1 MEQEQVERLIFGT
14 VLMGIGYFAGVPV
27 VEGLIGGVAGN
38 ALYDIALDGKDYIA
52 DSDAATKLRRRLF
65 GPQGFAQ
72 NDLRALLGQ
81 SFDLAIEDFDARYP
95 HDSHGFIGDAQRKAL
110 FDALK
115 NDARGYLA
123 GPLPSDATAMD
134 SAIAP
139 QRWGELTEAER
150 YRSAFERYAEARA
163 IPATLRDPI
172 RQALP
177 ELVEKHFLSLL
188 AQDRAANNRAFRLF
202 QLIQFERLITRNA
215 ATQALLAQRLDALQ
229 RSDDQQRLYFDRP
242 AFEERIARLEDVIR
256 RGIDELRADHALQFE
271 QLNRIEQRLSQPHPR
286 PAGPP
291 KPPPPPTLFGRADFL
306 NELAETL
313 LTGQSVALWGKAGV
327 GKSALALALANR
339 PEIVDRFEGGRLW
352 LPIGPHPASRSA
364 PLLEAI
370 ERLTGTPPEPLSEE
384 SLRQQLQMLLTD
396 KRLLLIVDD
405 LWQFNNVALLLKAL
419 TPSTAL
425 LTTTRTQQTLDDVDA
440 VVARLRRYDVRGL
453 NRGAALELLRHS
465 GPHTPA
471 AVDGAPEAAAALT
484 QAVGHLPLAL
494 RLLGRQL
501 QRLARHEATTA
512 IRQLQ
517 DKFDELLSFDSPE
530 ARLGID
536 DATPSLEAVLR
547 LSYDELPHDEL
558 RRAFRRLA
566 VFGSQPLHFSTE
578 AMASVWQVEGAKALA
593 WRQELEDAALLE
605 AARDEREQIVET
617 RYALHQV
624 IGQLAALLL
633 SENENE
639 AWAARLAH
647 AEFFE
652 AVATTADGAIIGRDL
667 RGLLILD
674 QEIEQLRRAI
684 AWLITE
690 HGDAVCA
697 ALLISTVRALRNY
710 ALAARHL
717 HTEYEPWLASA
728 LGASQQVGSSLGE
741 ANVRHAIGDILAF
754 RDDHE
759 AALQSYQQALTLFQ
773 QVGDRLGEANVRHA
787 IGDILAF
794 RNDNQAALASYQQA
808 LTLFQQVGFSLGEAY
823 VRKAI
828 GDILTFRKDN
838 QAALA
843 SYQQALALFQQV
855 GDRLGEA
862 NVLAAQSRIL
872 IFEQPEQSQVLM
884 ERVLDLRRQIGD
896 IYSEGADLGN
906 YAIALL
912 RHGDP
917 KAALIYLT
925 RARDLFADRPGLEA
939 QAAQTDQLI
948 GHAQQLLQATS
959 APSMSSEEAE
969 SLLLAAIDELRASDD
984 KPRLIQAVTALFAM
998 YHQRDAWPEVADTAR
1013 QLIDLGV
1020 EDGELWHSL
1029 GIAESS
1035 QGRNT
1040 EASAA
1045 FARAITLDEN
1055 NAMLRRNYADTLL
1068 DLNELDA
1075 AEAQLDAAEALEADA
1090 PYLALHRARL
1100 AKLRGDRA
1108 ETLRWANEA
1117 LRRSPGWDE
1126 AEAIRDWAG

>member
-1 MEQEQVERLIFGT
+1 M
-14 VLMGIGYFAGVPV
+14 
-27 VEGLIGGVAGN
+27 
-38 ALYDIALDGKDYIA
+38 
-52 DSDAATKLRRRLF
+52 
-65 GPQGFAQ
+65 
-72 NDLRALLGQ
+72 
-81 SFDLAIEDFDARYP
+81 
-95 HDSHGFIGDAQRKAL
+95 
-110 FDALK
+110 
-115 NDARGYLA
+115 
-123 GPLPSDATAMD
+123 
-134 SAIAP
+134 
-139 QRWGELTEAER
+139 
-150 YRSAFERYAEARA
+150 
-163 IPATLRDPI
+163 
-172 RQALP
+172 
-177 ELVEKHFLSLL
+177 
-188 AQDRAANNRAFRLF
+188 
-202 QLIQFERLITRNA
+202 
-215 ATQALLAQRLDALQ
+215 
-229 RSDDQQRLYFDRP
+229 
-242 AFEERIARLEDVIR
+242 
-256 RGIDELRADHALQFE
+256 
-271 QLNRIEQRLSQPHPR
+271 
-286 PAGPP
+286 
-291 KPPPPPTLFGRADFL
+291 
-306 NELAETL
+306 
-313 LTGQSVALWGKAGV
+313 

-754 RDDHE
+754 R
-759 AALQSYQQALTLFQ
+759 
-773 QVGDRLGEANVRHA
+773 
-787 IGDILAF
+787 
-794 RNDNQAALASYQQA
+794 
-808 LTLFQQVGFSLGEAY
+808 
-823 VRKAI
+823 
-828 GDILTFRKDN
+828 KDN

>member
-1 MEQEQVERLIFGT
+1 M
-14 VLMGIGYFAGVPV
+14 
-27 VEGLIGGVAGN
+27 
-38 ALYDIALDGKDYIA
+38 
-52 DSDAATKLRRRLF
+52 
-65 GPQGFAQ
+65 
-72 NDLRALLGQ
+72 
-81 SFDLAIEDFDARYP
+81 
-95 HDSHGFIGDAQRKAL
+95 
-110 FDALK
+110 
-115 NDARGYLA
+115 
-123 GPLPSDATAMD
+123 
-134 SAIAP
+134 
-139 QRWGELTEAER
+139 
-150 YRSAFERYAEARA
+150 
-163 IPATLRDPI
+163 
-172 RQALP
+172 
-177 ELVEKHFLSLL
+177 
-188 AQDRAANNRAFRLF
+188 
-202 QLIQFERLITRNA
+202 
-215 ATQALLAQRLDALQ
+215 
-229 RSDDQQRLYFDRP
+229 
-242 AFEERIARLEDVIR
+242 
-256 RGIDELRADHALQFE
+256 
-271 QLNRIEQRLSQPHPR
+271 
-286 PAGPP
+286 
-291 KPPPPPTLFGRADFL
+291 

-754 RDDHE
+754 R
-759 AALQSYQQALTLFQ
+759 
-773 QVGDRLGEANVRHA
+773 
-787 IGDILAF
+787 
-794 RNDNQAALASYQQA
+794 NDNQAALASYQQA